1 MRHDDRHSAAP
12 PSASAHQHRRARD
25 ASGTS
30 EAAAWWRQLRASRWL
45 RVVAAL
51 LALAVAAVLLLQW
64 YDHG

>member
-1 MRHDDRHSAAP
+1 M
-12 PSASAHQHRRARD
+12 RD